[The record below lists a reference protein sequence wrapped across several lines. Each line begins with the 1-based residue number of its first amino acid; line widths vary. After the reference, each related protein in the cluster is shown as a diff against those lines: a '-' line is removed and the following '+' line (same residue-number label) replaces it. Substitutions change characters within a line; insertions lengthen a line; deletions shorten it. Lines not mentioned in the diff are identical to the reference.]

1 MHYETYIFAWMRKI
15 ILILLTAHISL
26 SVNAQ
31 VNVKDSLLRAPMI
44 IPNIGVNL
52 PTGDLSKRFGPF
64 YSVGANY
71 LHKTKKNWLFGA
83 DAHFLFSSDV
93 KDTSML
99 KIVTTTDGFII
110 GSDGTLYDVRYQM
123 RGMQGIAR
131 FGKLFPVI
139 GPNKNSGIYAT
150 MGVGFMQ
157 HKIRFDYERNADLPP
172 ISKDYMKGYDR
183 LTNGIAISPSFG
195 YVHLSNSRL
204 LNFFISVDYTAAF
217 TKNRRSWN
225 FDLKAADPA
234 QRFDGHAAFRIG
246 WIIPFYEKK
255 PDEFYFY

>member
-1 MHYETYIFAWMRKI
+1 MHLENYIFAWMRKF
-15 ILILLTAHISL
+15 ILFLLFCWASL

-44 IPNIGVNL
+44 VPNIGLNL
-52 PTGDLSKRFGPF
+52 PTGDLANRFGPF

-99 KIVTTTDGFII
+99 KSVTTNDGFII

-139 GPNKNSGIYAT
+139 GPNKNSGIFT
-150 MGVGFMQ
+150 TLGIGFMQ

-172 ISKDYMKGYDR
+172 ISKDYIKGYDR
-183 LTNGIAISPSFG
+183 LSNGRAISPSFG

-225 FDLKAADPA
+225 FDQKLADPS
-234 QRFDGHAAFRIG
+234 QRFDGHASFRIG
-246 WIIPFYEKK
+246 WIMPFYQKK